1 MELKELLADTEND
14 WMLQSV
20 IDTLAISQSLPL
32 RLLHLDEFNN
42 LYHYFFN
49 SKPENAQF
57 KKQYPQKSDF
67 DQFCSNLVDWAD
79 SSFCCETNNY
89 NDQLDQLTDIY
100 DTFSHYIFP
109 VLPAKLHT
117 LEFLNQTVI
126 KSWRIF
132 SVLYLYHELCISK
145 GTNKENNIRRG
156 VIENTYG
163 LEFFNLSYMSVP
175 DYRAENIGGNTNSK
189 LLLLIGPVFI
199 QEQDSLL
206 DENTQDETVY
216 AKIQKILNDF
226 AKNRHD
232 NIHIRKSYFRQAL
245 HQETIYCKEY
255 VKSHSKTVADSW
267 RALLKTKIDGYDKT
281 TPKLLKLLSLWAL
294 LITQLQD
301 KNKRYGGNFEQNQLL
316 YLSNDEC
323 CKGEKSY
330 LYFKVFQNIHQGNKK
345 QSLNLYV
352 DFNYQAEEF
361 EQSSLD
367 DPIGGKF
374 LKRFRAFDRKHRQL
388 NSNRLLIL
396 ELWLNGVFSGLV
408 SEDGEI
414 RKQLAAW
421 ICAVMRADI
430 SEIIDYHPQNPE
442 KPLRETFIFSRKN
455 NYQECT
461 QELKEKLENL
471 DKRWQKKSSIYQ
483 TIKTGKSKLCSS
495 RTCGDCTLITY
506 SQLELDNM
514 PDEESELVIP
524 IKFNGRVLGVIEV
537 ASFTPWRLGISHR
550 SILSSIATQLAGYW
564 YQVRYFDALKTVQ
577 REILDFYTL
586 GVTGN
591 EGEENLYNEICK
603 QSARLFLSLGAGLW
617 IKEKKSKSF
626 IRKGF
631 HQVEI
636 SKNRIDPE
644 KNNQISKIVKETQ
657 ESLKE
662 GKRIPHFNI
671 AEKDFEQIDSENR
684 EILKQKGIKC
694 IHYIPIINY
703 SDQPEVIAILSIYDD
718 TDQGYDDSWKYIS
731 QFYSDHLSSVIDS
744 ILTHL
749 TNQVTRVALFEHE
762 LRDAV
767 SHLSYKTLKTLTPL
781 SKTVDNLSQNIDAL
795 SNPKFEQYIFR
806 AKFFGDL
813 SNSFDLKKLQASVY
827 KLKNTINL
835 PKKDIRYLAKTLE
848 HKISV
853 IDDKKLEEYK
863 KEHREAIKSLT
874 AVTDQPDFIDFVVRE
889 DLLDAEEEEINI
901 KEVINYVIEGSS
913 NKVSRHIDKRALDK
927 VIIIKKKALI
937 LVFRN
942 LWENALKYR
951 AKSSDTVLI
960 DASTSRTGAL
970 LLSMSNSSKG
980 YSKDELRQLTEPGF
994 RTENTQVV
1002 GKVNSLNK
1010 GLGLY
1015 LVSNL
1020 CKHIMGISFKITQE
1034 KRSDSNYNFT
1044 VTLRFSP
1051 AKLKR

>member
-67 DQFCSNLVDWAD
+67 DQFCSKLVDWAD

-100 DTFSHYIFP
+100 DTFSHRIFP

-145 GTNKENNIRRG
+145 STNKESNKRQGIIND
-156 VIENTYG
+156 TYG
-163 LEFFNLSYMSVP
+163 LKFFDLSYMSIP
-175 DYRAENIGGNTNSK
+175 DYRAKNVSDKTDCK

-206 DENTQDETVY
+206 DENTQDKTVY
-216 AKIQKILNDF
+216 AKIQRILNDF

-232 NIHIRKSYFRQAL
+232 NIHIRESYFRQAL

-255 VKSHSKTVADSW
+255 VKTHSETVADSW
-267 RALLKTKIDGYDKT
+267 RALLKTKIKGRDKT

-294 LITQLQD
+294 LNTQLQYE
-301 KNKRYGGNFEQNQLL
+301 NKRYGGNLEQNQAL

-323 CKGEKSY
+323 CKEEKSY
-330 LYFKVFQNIHQGNKK
+330 LYFKAFQNIHQENKK
-345 QSLNLYV
+345 PGLNLNLHV

-361 EQSSLD
+361 EQSSLN

-408 SEDGEI
+408 SEEGEI

-430 SEIIDYHPQNPE
+430 SEIIDYHPQNPK

-461 QELKEKLENL
+461 QELRGKLENL
-471 DKRWQKKSSIYQ
+471 DERRQKKSSIYQ
-483 TIKTGKSKLCSS
+483 TIKTGKSKLCPS
-495 RTCGDCTLITY
+495 RACGDCNLITY
-506 SQLELDNM
+506 SQLGLDHI

-524 IKFNGRVLGVIEV
+524 IKFNGRVLGIIEV

-577 REILDFYTL
+577 KEILNFYTL

-591 EGEENLYNEICK
+591 KSEENLYNEICK
-603 QSARLFLSLGAGLW
+603 QSATLFLSLGAGLW
-617 IKEKKSKSF
+617 IKEKISKSF

-636 SKNRIDPE
+636 NKDRIDPE
-644 KNNQISKIVKETQ
+644 KNNQIAKIVKETQ
-657 ESLKE
+657 EYLKE
-662 GKRIPHFNI
+662 GKRIPHINI
-671 AEKDFEQIDSENR
+671 AKKDFKQIDSENR

-703 SDQPEVIAILSIYDD
+703 SHQPEVIAILSIYDD

-781 SKTVDNLSQNIDAL
+781 SKTVDDLSRNIDIL
-795 SNPKFEQYIFR
+795 NTPKFGHYIFR
-806 AKFFGDL
+806 AKLFGDL
-813 SNSFDLKKLQASVY
+813 SNSFDLKKLQDSVY
-827 KLKNTINL
+827 RLKNTINL
-835 PKKDIRYLAKTLE
+835 PEKDIRYLVKTLE

-853 IDDKKLEEYK
+853 IDDKRLDEYK

-889 DLLDAEEEEINI
+889 GLLDTEEEETNI
-901 KEVINYVIEGSS
+901 KEVINYVIEGSDAP
-913 NKVSRHIDKRALDK
+913 RHSDALDK
-927 VIIIKKKALI
+927 IVLIKKKALI

-951 AKSSDTVLI
+951 VRQSDTVLI

-980 YSKDELRQLTEPGF
+980 YSKDELGQLTEPGF
-994 RTENTQVV
+994 RTENTHVV
-1002 GKVNSLNK
+1002 GKINSLNK

-1020 CKHIMGISFKITQE
+1020 CKHIMGISFKITQK
-1034 KRSDSNYNFT
+1034 KRSDNNYNFI